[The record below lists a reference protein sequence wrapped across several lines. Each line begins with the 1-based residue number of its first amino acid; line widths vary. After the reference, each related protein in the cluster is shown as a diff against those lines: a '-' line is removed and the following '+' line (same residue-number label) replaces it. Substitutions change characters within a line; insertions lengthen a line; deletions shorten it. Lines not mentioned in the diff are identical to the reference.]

1 MRSEMTVRTDALRVT
16 PPSFL
21 VTVLIRTMTGF
32 AYVIWAAAASRSSGD
47 RADRSEVDLA
57 SPTPPCPFFTDTA
70 RRSWT
75 GPSSPSSSRF
85 SLSRLARMRSYLPT
99 RTDDDRYKLVVAS
112 LLLARSMLVVALL
125 GTIFNDLRIEVLC
138 GEVGV
143 IGVGGEVVRR
153 GI

>member
-1 MRSEMTVRTDALRVT
+1 
-16 PPSFL
+16 
-21 VTVLIRTMTGF
+21 
-32 AYVIWAAAASRSSGD
+32 
-47 RADRSEVDLA
+47 
-57 SPTPPCPFFTDTA
+57 
-70 RRSWT
+70 
-75 GPSSPSSSRF
+75 
-85 SLSRLARMRSYLPT
+85 MRSYLPT